1 MDNNRHMVSSGDR
14 RIATFVLPSIG
25 NMVFIAVFFV
35 LVFGSGNGLLNDGD
49 TGYHI
54 RTGEEILKSWR
65 IPAYDVYSAH
75 VPPLP
80 WTAHEWLSEVI
91 MAGISRLSGLT
102 GLVLFFALLLSAT
115 HWLLFFLLKSK
126 SDNLLL
132 ITVVTCLATASSSSH
147 WLARPHAFSLL
158 FTLVWYW
165 LLDRFQYGNHRTLRY
180 LPLLMVFWVNMH
192 GGYII
197 GVLLLLVYLGG
208 NLMHSWVGLPQES
221 KESRKKAQL
230 LFRISIVIILTCL
243 INPFG
248 YDILLFP
255 FKLASDRFVMDHV
268 SEFMSPNFHEV
279 LPFKYMLL
287 ATMGMIA
294 LSRRPLNWVE
304 VGLLLLLTY
313 MALYSARHVSLFAIV
328 VSPILLKHSEN
339 VISGLPAPVV
349 RFWQTRNCNLAQIDA
364 KVAGYFWPVGSI
376 LCVVVLALLGSLQ
389 FTFDEKRFP
398 VAAAEF
404 LKRETLPGNMFNND
418 EFGDYFIYALWP
430 KYRVFMDGR
439 SDMYGEKLGGAYLKV
454 ANVLPGWKEILS
466 RNSVSWVVFDTRSA
480 LTAALA
486 DDIGWQPIYSDNVA
500 TILVKKDKTN
510 KALLAKYPAVE
521 IKIGK

>member
-1 MDNNRHMVSSGDR
+1 MDNDRHMVSSGSR
-14 RIATFVLPSIG
+14 RIATIVLPSIG

-192 GGYII
+192 GGYI
-197 GVLLLLVYLGG
+197 
-208 NLMHSWVGLPQES
+208 M
-221 KESRKKAQL
+221 
-230 LFRISIVIILTCL
+230 
-243 INPFG
+243 
-248 YDILLFP
+248 
-255 FKLASDRFVMDHV
+255 ASCSFWCIW
-268 SEFMSPNFHEV
+268 
-279 LPFKYMLL
+279 
-287 ATMGMIA
+287 A
-294 LSRRPLNWVE
+294 
-304 VGLLLLLTY
+304 
-313 MALYSARHVSLFAIV
+313 AI
-328 VSPILLKHSEN
+328 
-339 VISGLPAPVV
+339 
-349 RFWQTRNCNLAQIDA
+349 
-364 KVAGYFWPVGSI
+364 
-376 LCVVVLALLGSLQ
+376 
-389 FTFDEKRFP
+389 
-398 VAAAEF
+398 
-404 LKRETLPGNMFNND
+404 
-418 EFGDYFIYALWP
+418 
-430 KYRVFMDGR
+430 
-439 SDMYGEKLGGAYLKV
+439 
-454 ANVLPGWKEILS
+454 
-466 RNSVSWVVFDTRSA
+466 
-480 LTAALA
+480 
-486 DDIGWQPIYSDNVA
+486 
-500 TILVKKDKTN
+500 
-510 KALLAKYPAVE
+510 
-521 IKIGK
+521 